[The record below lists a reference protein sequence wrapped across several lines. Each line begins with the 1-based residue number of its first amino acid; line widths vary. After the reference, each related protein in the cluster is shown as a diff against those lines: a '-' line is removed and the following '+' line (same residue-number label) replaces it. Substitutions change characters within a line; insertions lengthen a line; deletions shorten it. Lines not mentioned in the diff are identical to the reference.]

1 VASQTYEDTSV
12 ITYSLSHALWELQSN
27 AVHFPATVKPWFTG
41 TLLVDGGTEN
51 AYLRTFAAHTGGE
64 LAGHLHA
71 ADSELVHL
79 LACIPW
85 RDGWDI
91 RSIVELKIGKVGDS
105 PMLVIRDSEGDECC
119 PDSPLLPPSS
129 VSHLVQLASVV
140 TPRRPKRDE
149 PLLSL
154 GLIVHYQVAQKA
166 LAAAEA
172 PAPAAQATI

>member
-1 VASQTYEDTSV
+1 M
-12 ITYSLSHALWELQSN
+12 ITYSLSHALWELPSN
-27 AVHFPATVKPWFTG
+27 AVVFPATVKPWFTG
-41 TLLVDGGTEN
+41 TLLAEDGTEN
-51 AYLRTFAAHTGGE
+51 AHLQTFVAHTGGE

-71 ADSELVHL
+71 SELELVHL

-91 RSIVELKIGKVGDS
+91 RPIVEVKIGKLGTS
-105 PMLVIRDSEGDECC
+105 TMLVVRDSEGNECC

-129 VSHLVQLASVV
+129 VSNLVQLASVV
-140 TPRRPKRDE
+140 TPRRPKRDD

-154 GLIVHYQVAQKA
+154 GLVVHYLAEQKT

-172 PAPAAQATI
+172 PAPAAQATV